1 MSKSTSYKSV
11 VVKEDPKTSL
21 VEAGIHPLTLANGMR
36 AVAVGHAYFPNH
48 DRNIHKM
55 FLQYLRDTKPAVVLL
70 LGSMIDE
77 NAFKELTEQED
88 NYLHEYEDAPEVIT
102 ARQSGGF
109 EAQVLSLGKACGDYI
124 KSFAEA
130 SGGTVIYI
138 PSATHLSMGNEV
150 RLIEAIQRKKKVL
163 DAWSANHPDASEL
176 PSDPSV
182 PLPKK
187 LAQLLQIDNL
197 PNITVKRFGAAVKV
211 NNKTLFMIGDFR
223 RRHAGDAA
231 KVEWEQRALNIVRGF
246 DGKVA
251 SGWMTTAKHT
261 MPGLVLEF
269 HEFHEVGY
277 FWDPTRMG
285 HFRDYDRRAPGFCSF
300 VSVDGVLF
308 GSAIPIIRGNDGR
321 RSFIDDVDDCGFK
334 VYTEDFPGALP
345 HGEEITLMPPQ
356 AAAPEST
363 PTPEAPAPTP
373 APKVARK
380 PSAKKQ
386 ATGKRSSSDK
396 KHGGRRS

>member
-21 VEAGIHPLTLANGMR
+21 VEAGIHPLTLSNGMR
-36 AVAVGHAYFPNH
+36 AVAVSHAYFPNH

-70 LGSMIDE
+70 LGGMIDE
-77 NAFKELTEQED
+77 NAFKELIEQED
-88 NYLHEYEDAPEVIT
+88 NYLHEYEDAPEIAT
-102 ARQSGGF
+102 ARLAGGF
-109 EAQVLSLGKACGDYI
+109 EAQILSLGKACGEYI
-124 KSFAEA
+124 KSFADA
-130 SGGTVIYI
+130 SGGMVVYI

-211 NNKTLFMIGDFR
+211 NGKTLFMIGDFR
-223 RRHAGDAA
+223 RRHAGDAS

-251 SGWMTTAKHT
+251 SGWMTTTKHT

-269 HEFHEVGY
+269 HEFHECGY

-308 GSAIPIIRGNDGR
+308 GGAVPIIRGNDGR
-321 RSFIDDVDDCGFK
+321 RSFIDDVGDGEFK

-345 HGEEITLMPPQ
+345 HGEEITLLPAQ
-356 AAAPEST
+356 AAAPAEAIA
-363 PTPEAPAPTP
+363 PPAPAPEP
-373 APKVARK
+373 APKSTRK
-380 PSAKKQ
+380 QSASKK
-386 ATGKRSSSDK
+386 APGKRSTK
-396 KHGGRRS
+396 KRGGKRS